1 MTGNAKDVGTGAVK
15 GAALGAPLGP
25 YGAAVGGVAGGVYG
39 YFSGGPSDADK
50 AAAEAND
57 ARQRQSHQSAIALEN
72 YRQSA
77 RNQYHNLLT
86 AETTPYQGASN
97 WLAAL
102 TGSGMSTAGL
112 AANENPLTLQDTG
125 VGAPLGSNYASSD
138 QIMDHD
144 LGNGQHDRRGFHTM
158 GIGEQIG
165 DDSANAGGSVAPGQ
179 TIRRANGDAV
189 TGNAAPVNADVAAY
203 MNPANNSTYQPSQM
217 ATASPTSSNRFAGA
231 QFMPRRP

>member
-1 MTGNAKDVGTGAVK
+1 MAGSAKDVGTGAVK

-25 YGAAVGGVAGGVYG
+25 YGAAIGGVAGGLYG

-50 AAAEAND
+50 AASAAD
-57 ARQRQSHQSAIALEN
+57 AARQKQGHQSAVALEN

-97 WLAAL
+97 WLTAM

-112 AANENPLTLQDTG
+112 AANENPLSLQDTG
-125 VGAPLGSNYASSD
+125 VGAPMGSNYASSD
-138 QIMDHD
+138 SIND
-144 LGNGQHDRRGFHTM
+144 LDTGHGHDRRGTHTM

-165 DDSANAGGSVAPGQ
+165 DNSANAGGSVAPGQ
-179 TIRRANGDAV
+179 YV
-189 TGNAAPVNADVAAY
+189 TRPDGTSMVGAPTPYNADVAAY
-203 MNPANNSTYQPSQM
+203 NNPANNSTYQPSEM
-217 ATASPTSSNRFAGA
+217 ATAAPASSNRFAGA